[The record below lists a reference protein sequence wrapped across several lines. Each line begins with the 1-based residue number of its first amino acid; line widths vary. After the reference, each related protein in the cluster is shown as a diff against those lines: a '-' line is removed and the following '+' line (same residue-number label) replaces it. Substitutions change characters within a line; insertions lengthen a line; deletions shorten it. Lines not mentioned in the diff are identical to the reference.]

1 MGPTPLEPLI
11 FAQKDKL
18 WQNDAIALAVVG
30 LVMALL
36 LKLFLVWVNKGNM
49 EGSSN
54 IIDIEELEAEDE
66 TKAEIEAQ
74 VTQNADAIE

>member
-1 MGPTPLEPLI
+1 
-11 FAQKDKL
+11 
-18 WQNDAIALAVVG
+18 
-30 LVMALL
+30 MALL